1 MHDFLPPPP
10 AGYLTSSS
18 YVLTPRTKRAFHTV
32 LDAANILDLAGNG
45 RSTVTFAP
53 SGDGFS
59 LALEHP
65 LKTGRITESLHCHV
79 DQSNVRGGA
88 FRRELFDHTDTR
100 VRLEEADHKSNTLGL
115 PPNLYP
121 EVALPFMLGW
131 LPYDKKARSFH
142 AWINDRFV
150 ARVYVEQGKTSTLR
164 VPAGQLEVLDV
175 EMYPDLDDWVNVG
188 ATVAKLMRPL
198 VPKYRMSYETKAP
211 FRLVRFEGPYGPP
224 GAPEVVL
231 ELAT

>member
-1 MHDFLPPPP
+1 MHDFLPSPPE
-10 AGYLTSSS
+10 GFLGTNH

-32 LDAANILDLAGNG
+32 LDAANILDAAGNG
-45 RSTVTFAP
+45 RSAVTFAQT
-53 SGDGFS
+53 GDGFS
-59 LALEHP
+59 LTLDHP
-65 LKTGRITESLHCHV
+65 IKTGRITESLQCHV
-79 DQSNVRGGA
+79 SEGHVRGGM
-88 FRRELFDHTDTR
+88 FRRELFDQSGAR
-100 VRLEEADHKSNTLGL
+100 GRLEEADHRSNTLGL

-131 LPYDKKARSFH
+131 LPTDKKARSFH

-150 ARVYVEQGKTSTLR
+150 ARVYVEQLKPQTLR
-164 VPAGQLEVLDV
+164 VPAGDLQVLEV
-175 EMYPDLDDWVNVG
+175 EMYPDINDWVNVG

-198 VPKYRMSYETKAP
+198 VPKYRMAYETKAP

-231 ELAT
+231 ELA